1 MDIHDVI
8 GNFRL
13 RLLEINKRLD
23 AMSLS
28 IHLLEN
34 RVERLER
41 NDSAQSTLEDPD
53 GNSIDSLPKPP
64 TPEPA
69 PAPRVGPKRARRD
82 ADKRD
87 LRG

>member
-53 GNSIDSLPKPP
+53 GNSIDSLPRP
-64 TPEPA
+64 PA
-69 PAPRVGPKRARRD
+69 PTEATPRVGAKRPRRNTD
-82 ADKRD
+82 SGDV
-87 LRG
+87 RG